1 MNFKRNIN
9 KLNKFKKNL
18 KENEKKEIKEIQ
30 SLIQW
35 RTTLQ
40 NKIKTKSRIINV
52 RQIKDWFFDNNK
64 NLYHKSKQF
73 FKVRGVVTKGAN
85 GREVNSWTQPILTQ
99 KHGGV
104 LAFIARETKDL
115 GIQFL
120 VEAKVEPGDNSKI
133 KISPSFQATQSNMNR
148 AHGGKRPNFYD
159 IIGNVNL
166 EFSSGSKLS
175 LVSDLSYSKKHT
187 VQINTKTNIIDID
200 ELSGKVMYNKNYK
213 FTDKILL
220 QSLMSTELVK
230 DIINYGK
237 CNLTLLS
244 EHLVSHNIFI
254 DFLIDKYNKDHNTKN
269 IFIPIT

>member
-159 IIGNVNL
+159 IVVKNKGSELIYYTIHNEEGARFWQKSNWNVIV
-166 EFSSGSKLS
+166 KLKNPYDRRIKGEKYKWAS
-175 LVSDLSYSKKHT
+175 LTQIKKIALKNRI
-187 VQINTKTNIIDID
+187 VNPFVKT
-200 ELSGKVMYNKNYK
+200 
-213 FTDKILL
+213 ILFML
-220 QSLMSTELVK
+220 
-230 DIINYGK
+230 
-237 CNLTLLS
+237 
-244 EHLVSHNIFI
+244 F
-254 DFLIDKYNKDHNTKN
+254 
-269 IFIPIT
+269 